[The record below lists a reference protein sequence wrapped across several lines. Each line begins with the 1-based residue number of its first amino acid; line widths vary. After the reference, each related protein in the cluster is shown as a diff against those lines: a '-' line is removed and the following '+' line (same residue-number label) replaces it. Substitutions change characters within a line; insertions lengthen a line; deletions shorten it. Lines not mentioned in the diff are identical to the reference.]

1 MGRQIFIVSG
11 PSGVG
16 KTSLVEKALLDLD
29 HLQPAVSHTTR
40 PQRSGEKEAEDYYF
54 VSDETFDVLRK
65 QNAFIEHAEI
75 FGYRY
80 GTSRSEFQRLLDAG
94 RGVVLE
100 IDWQGAVQIRDCGWP
115 QKSVF
120 ILPPSL
126 EELSRRLR
134 SRAKDPD
141 EEIERRLSQA
151 AVEMQHA
158 DEFDMVIVNNSFE
171 QACRLLQDIFSG
183 SLPPAE
189 HRRQVKQVMATLP

>member
-16 KTSLVEKALLDLD
+16 KTSLVEKALFGSD

-40 PQRSGEKEAEDYYF
+40 PQRSGEKEADDYYF
-54 VSDETFDVLRK
+54 VSDETFDVLRR

-80 GTSRSEFQRLLDAG
+80 GTSRSEFQRLLDAECDA
-94 RGVVLE
+94 VLE
-100 IDWQGAVQIRDCGWP
+100 IDWQGARQIRDCGLP

-126 EELSRRLR
+126 EALNQRLR
-134 SRAKDPD
+134 GRARDPD
-141 EEIERRLSQA
+141 EAIERRLRQA
-151 AVEMQHA
+151 TAEMQYA
-158 DEFDMVIVNNSFE
+158 DEFDMIIVNDDFE
-171 QACRLLQDIFSG
+171 QARRLLQNVFSG
-183 SLPPAE
+183 SPPPAE
-189 HRRQVKQVMATLP
+189 HRRRAEQVMATLL